1 MKYKVGDKVKV
12 RSDLEGG
19 KVYGADSF
27 VWGMESM
34 KGNTVTIARV
44 SEGKYGI
51 KGFGYY
57 WTAEMFEGLVK
68 EETKLFASE
77 LMELA
82 RKEPEK
88 YEGKRYDVV
97 DGAVVDIN
105 GHEHSEFKVNRC
117 GTFEDIKGEQLRLYV
132 SDITELEEIPPP
144 VPVLE
149 AIKAY
154 SEGKPVECK
163 VDGETYTY
171 DKGDGD
177 GDPLCEMLSKEAGG
191 GLSAREILHGEWFIK
206 A

>member
-19 KVYGADSF
+19 KVYG
-27 VWGMESM
+27 
-34 KGNTVTIARV
+34 
-44 SEGKYGI
+44 
-51 KGFGYY
+51 
-57 WTAEMFEGLVK
+57 
-68 EETKLFASE
+68 
-77 LMELA
+77 
-82 RKEPEK
+82 
-88 YEGKRYDVV
+88 
-97 DGAVVDIN
+97 
-105 GHEHSEFKVNRC
+105 
-117 GTFEDIKGEQLRLYV
+117 
-132 SDITELEEIPPP
+132 
-144 VPVLE
+144 